1 MRELLRVVEAP
12 RPCSYLSSEV
22 AALEYRIIPELDRE
36 TYSRMLTRGY
46 RRFGIQYFRP
56 ACRECRRCRSIRVRV
71 ADLVLGRRYRRVLR
85 LNRDIEVVIRAPE
98 LTRAHL
104 DLYRRYH
111 RFMAGHRD
119 WPQHDGRA
127 QSYAQAFLVGGEGF
141 AREVAY
147 YRDGELVGCA
157 FLDDVGDAASLV
169 YFYYAPEWRA
179 ASPGVFSIL
188 TQLRYARE
196 RGYAYAYLGYWIPE
210 NRSMAYKSQYRPH
223 ELLVSYP
230 RDGEEPMWHEPTDDG
245 TVTHELPRFAHE
257 RNAS

>member
-12 RPCSYLSSEV
+12 RPCSYLASEV
-22 AALEYRIIPELDRE
+22 ASLEYRIIPELDRAS
-36 TYSRMLTRGY
+36 YSAMLARGY

-56 ACRECRRCRSIRVRV
+56 ACRGCRRCRSIRVRV
-71 ADLVLGRRYRRVLR
+71 PDFRETRRYRRVLK
-85 LNRDIEVVIRAPE
+85 LNRDIEVVVRAPE

-111 RFMAGHRD
+111 RFMEGHRA
-119 WPQHDGRA
+119 WPHHDGRA
-127 QSYAQAFLVGGEGF
+127 QNYAQAFLLGGEGF

-147 YRDGELVGCA
+147 YRADELVGCA

-169 YFYYAPEWRA
+169 YFYYSPDWRDT
-179 ASPGVFSIL
+179 SPGVFSIL

-196 RGYAYAYLGYWIPE
+196 RGYRYAYLGYWIPE
-210 NRSMAYKSQYRPH
+210 NRSMSYKSQYRPH
-223 ELLVSYP
+223 ELLLRYP
-230 RDGEEPMWHEPTDDG
+230 DDDEEPVWEEPTEAVATG
-245 TVTHELPRFAHE
+245 LAPPASME